1 MPLPTYA
8 FEWGSA
14 KKAEVPNDSNIE
26 ALSKGL
32 ADIAHQRAAW
42 YRSPNVLIPW
52 GCDYQFQNADLVYKS
67 TDWLIDTINAH
78 PEWGVHVQ
86 YATASEYLDAIQ
98 KSDVPL
104 PVKERGTGHLD
115 SNGEGDTFFPFN
127 SWSGYF
133 TSRPALKRQVR
144 FATNLLVA
152 ARQLEVVTNL
162 SAAQVGH
169 ASQKRSP
176 PVGGSWT
183 DSLEGTV
190 GVATHHDGMSGT
202 ERQSVT
208 DDYAQRISESSVEV
222 EA

>member
-1 MPLPTYA
+1 M
-8 FEWGSA
+8 
-14 KKAEVPNDSNIE
+14 
-26 ALSKGL
+26 
-32 ADIAHQRAAW
+32 
-42 YRSPNVLIPW
+42 
-52 GCDYQFQNADLVYKS
+52 
-67 TDWLIDTINAH
+67 
-78 PEWGVHVQ
+78 
-86 YATASEYLDAIQ
+86 
-98 KSDVPL
+98 
-104 PVKERGTGHLD
+104 
-115 SNGEGDTFFPFN
+115 
-127 SWSGYF
+127 
-133 TSRPALKRQVR
+133 R

>member
-1 MPLPTYA
+1 MLRPGGGRVVDNEHELRVAEQPLQRLRRA
-8 FEWGSA
+8 VERW
-14 KKAEVPNDSNIE
+14 VPSE
-26 ALSKGL
+26 HLVGV
-32 ADIAHQRAAW
+32 RV
-42 YRSPNVLIPW
+42 RVRVSPNPNPNPNP
-52 GCDYQFQNADLVYKS
+52 DPNP
-67 TDWLIDTINAH
+67 N
-78 PEWGVHVQ
+78 P
-86 YATASEYLDAIQ
+86 
-98 KSDVPL
+98 
-104 PVKERGTGHLD
+104 
-115 SNGEGDTFFPFN
+115 N
-127 SWSGYF
+127 
-133 TSRPALKRQVR
+133 QVR